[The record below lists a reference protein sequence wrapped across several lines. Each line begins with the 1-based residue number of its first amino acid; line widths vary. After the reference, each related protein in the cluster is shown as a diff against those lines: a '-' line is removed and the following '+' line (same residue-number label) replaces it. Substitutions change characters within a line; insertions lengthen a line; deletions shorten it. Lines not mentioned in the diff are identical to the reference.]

1 MESQNLNS
9 KLDFDYWLDK
19 LNINE
24 AAEKPTPAL
33 HISYLTVLYDTFRI
47 KTNDLLFY
55 IFMTLYV
62 RIYRLFTVAYNHF
75 FIQYSTTFPLTNKTN
90 VNSKTSDYIFTL
102 SELELRNTPFLRE
115 QILESDSHISVC
127 DQLPSWRSWL
137 ARQSHNLKVVSSSLT
152 EGIYFWSPKTYF
164 KKKVFRNLFRINCQR
179 DLNPLIVLL
188 YCILFVGIR

>member
-62 RIYRLFTVAYNHF
+62 RIYRLFTVA
-75 FIQYSTTFPLTNKTN
+75 
-90 VNSKTSDYIFTL
+90 
-102 SELELRNTPFLRE
+102 
-115 QILESDSHISVC
+115 
-127 DQLPSWRSWL
+127 
-137 ARQSHNLKVVSSSLT
+137 
-152 EGIYFWSPKTYF
+152 
-164 KKKVFRNLFRINCQR
+164 
-179 DLNPLIVLL
+179 
-188 YCILFVGIR
+188 